1 MINIDLTLMT
11 NLPIIHQEELSR
23 GPEMSNFT
31 EDYTHSGVKR
41 VIVRILKY
49 QAMSQYE
56 LAKRAELNPSTI
68 YQILSKDEEETSR
81 PPRLSTVTAIAR
93 ATGHSVTF
101 DNEHNRLRFEKVA
114 EPPDR
119 NDIEELIVDIRSILL
134 RSGKDRFS
142 KEEKE
147 RILDVLKAL
156 V

>member
-1 MINIDLTLMT
+1 
-11 NLPIIHQEELSR
+11 
-23 GPEMSNFT
+23 MSNFT

-49 QAMSQYE
+49 QAISQYE
-56 LAKRAELNPSTI
+56 LAKRAQLNPSTI
-68 YQILSKDEEETSR
+68 YQILSKDEEDTSR

-101 DNEHNRLRFEKVA
+101 DNEHNRLSFEKIA
-114 EPPDR
+114 EPPAR
-119 NDIEELIVDIRSILL
+119 NDIEELIADIRTVLQ
-134 RSGKDRFS
+134 RKGKERFS

>member
-1 MINIDLTLMT
+1 
-11 NLPIIHQEELSR
+11 
-23 GPEMSNFT
+23 MSNFT

-41 VIVRILKY
+41 VIIRILKY
-49 QAMSQYE
+49 QAISQYE
-56 LAKRAELNPSTI
+56 LAKRAQLNPSTI
-68 YQILSKDEEETSR
+68 YQILSKDEEDTSR

-101 DNEHNRLRFEKVA
+101 DNEHNRLSFEKVA
-114 EPPDR
+114 EPPARD
-119 NDIEELIVDIRSILL
+119 DVEELIADIRTILQ
-134 RSGKDRFS
+134 RSARERFS